1 MPSKP
6 LWKDEKQ
13 LLNIVA
19 DCLKRIVCKGY
30 RGFDPAD
37 LMHSKAGF
45 VRRRGSWA
53 LRFLT
58 VVNFYSPINLR
69 PFLKI
74 EEAENSSAMAVL
86 GSVFIKM
93 YTLTGNEEWLNK
105 VSFIVGWLESRAKVV
120 DGTMGWSRTIDYQ
133 AGRCCTHGGTSTLT
147 FINAKAAEL
156 FLDHYELTGD
166 RHSLELVA
174 AVCRHLTRYTKR
186 ISRGSGICLSYAA
199 THEIEI
205 YNASIL
211 AGQVLNRYSVIR
223 EDRECMDLS
232 MRILEYALERQHR
245 DGSWYYSIKKDG
257 REKKQIDF
265 HQVYML
271 DGIKKYKRV
280 EEGRLRKRAVEAFS
294 IGTQFYLEKLFDRR
308 MYPYWRYPLKF
319 PIDIHNVSHG
329 VYFLSKYLPESP
341 EYKEKLLRLVEICT
355 TEFYDRKRKFFYY
368 QKYPLFTVRHD
379 FFRWNTTWAL
389 YGLVEYLHRFEIVNA

>member
-1 MPSKP
+1 MG
-6 LWKDEKQ
+6 
-13 LLNIVA
+13 V
-19 DCLKRIVCKGY
+19 
-30 RGFDPAD
+30 DPAD

-45 VRRRGSWA
+45 VRRQGSRV

-69 PFLKI
+69 PFLRI
-74 EEAENSSAMAVL
+74 EEAENSSAMVVL
-86 GSVFIKM
+86 GSVFLKM
-93 YTLTGNEEWLNK
+93 YTLTGDEEWLNK

-120 DGTMGWSRTIDYQ
+120 DGTMGWARTIDYQ
-133 AGRCCTHGGTSTLT
+133 AGRRCTHGETSTLT

-156 FLDHYELTGD
+156 FLEHYELTGD
-166 RHSLELVA
+166 QHSLELLA
-174 AVCRHLTRYTKR
+174 SVCRHLTRYTKR

-199 THEIEI
+199 ADEIEI

-232 MRILEYALERQHR
+232 MRILEYALDRQHR

-257 REKKQIDF
+257 SEKKQIDF

-271 DGIKKYKRV
+271 DGIRKYSRV
-280 EEGRLRKRAVEAFS
+280 EEGKLRERAFEAFS
-294 IGTQFYLEKLFDRR
+294 IGTRFYIERLFDKR

-329 VYFLSKYLPESP
+329 VYFLSRYLPEFP
-341 EYKEKLLRLVEICT
+341 EYREKLLRLVEICIT
-355 TEFYDRKRKFFYY
+355 GFYDRERNFFYY
-368 QKYPLFTVRHD
+368 QKYPFLTVKHD
-379 FFRWNTTWAL
+379 FLRWNTAWAL
-389 YGLVEYLHRFEIVNA
+389 YGLVEYLQRVENC